1 MQQRHRSARLFFASS
16 LLLCLPIIL
25 ILSRLSWGHD
35 DDNIAVLK
43 ARTSALEY
51 FKDLGYSNAE
61 KCDGSLPMAEQSPV
75 AIMEGL
81 DGNVVREQL
90 PPLGWISLNDG
101 GVYRMKTP
109 GTDQVTGGPHVQ
121 LFVDGNK
128 FDMRELQAH
137 IDYGGQTYKLDHFLL
152 KTPAEHTINGVTFG
166 MEQQFVH
173 YPVSASSPYT
183 SLVISVLFQE
193 HPLISPEFIE
203 KLYLAIPC
211 MGEGKHCQRTL
222 NFASMARTVLYQ
234 TASASR
240 FHKLTYEYDPMD
252 ACKTPP
258 CVFAGSAGDA
268 IVQNFLEPSSRANF
282 RSYFKYRGSET
293 LPPCEEGVLWLVMHN
308 AVPIQ
313 SDHLAAFQL
322 ALGDIARPLQP
333 LNGRVVQEAFRC
345 WHELAKL

>member
-1 MQQRHRSARLFFASS
+1 MQLRHRSSRLLLGAS
-16 LLLCLPIIL
+16 LLLSLPILL
-25 ILSRLSWGHD
+25 ILSRLSSGD
-35 DDNIAVLK
+35 DDRDATLLTK
-43 ARTSALEY
+43 RTTALEY

-75 AIMEGL
+75 AIEDGL

-90 PPLGWISLNDG
+90 PPIGWISLNDG

-109 GTDQVTGGPHVQ
+109 GTDQVTGEPNVK
-121 LFVDGNK
+121 LFVNGNK

-137 IDYGGQTYKLDHFLL
+137 MDYGGQTYKLDHFLL
-152 KTPAEHTINGVTFG
+152 KTPAEHTIDGVTFG

-173 YPVSASSPYT
+173 YPVSPSSPYT
-183 SLVISVLFQE
+183 SLVVSVLYQE
-193 HPLISPEFIE
+193 HPLISPEFME

-211 MGEGKHCQRTL
+211 MGEGKHCQRTV

-234 TASASR
+234 TAGASR

-268 IVQNFLEPSSRANF
+268 IVQNFLEPTSRANF
-282 RSYFKYRGSET
+282 RSYFKYRGSQT
-293 LPPCEEGVLWLVMHN
+293 LPPCEEGVLWLVMQN

-322 ALGDIARPLQP
+322 ALGDIARPVQP
-333 LNGRVVQEAFRC
+333 LNGRVIQEAFSRL
-345 WHELAKL
+345 WK